1 MEEIK
6 LLYGTGNPAKL
17 NAMKKRLSRVG
28 ITLVGLKDLGG
39 EIPEVAE
46 DGKTPL
52 ENARKKA
59 VAYFEAFRI
68 PVFSCDSGLYID
80 GVPENEQPGVHVRRV
95 NGKVLS
101 DEQMIV
107 HYSSLAKK
115 YGNPTARYRNAICF
129 VEDEKLENSLRP
141 MKLEEYIGQERV
153 KSNLK
158 VYIEAARNRKDVLDH
173 VLLYGPPGLGKTTLA
188 SIISNEMGTNLKVTS
203 GPAIEKPGEMAA
215 ILNNLNEGDVLFV
228 DEIHRLLQAIHNAKE
243 NQSELIEKIT
253 EELKKF
259 K

>member
-17 NAMKKRLSRVG
+17 NAMKKRLSRLG
-28 ITLVGLKDLGG
+28 ITLVGLKDLGC
-39 EIPEVAE
+39 EIPEIVE

-129 VEDEKLENSLRP
+129 VEDEKHIYEAMEPSMGSSAFILTSKPYPVMKKGFPLDSLSVDIKTGKYYYELTGNELDR
-141 MKLEEYIGQERV
+141 LAVEDGFAEFF
-153 KSNLK
+153 
-158 VYIEAARNRKDVLDH
+158 RKILF
-173 VLLYGPPGLGKTTLA
+173 
-188 SIISNEMGTNLKVTS
+188 
-203 GPAIEKPGEMAA
+203 EKK
-215 ILNNLNEGDVLFV
+215 N
-228 DEIHRLLQAIHNAKE
+228 
-243 NQSELIEKIT
+243 
-253 EELKKF
+253 
-259 K
+259 

>member
-68 PVFSCDSGLYID
+68 PVFSCDSRLYID

-129 VEDEKLENSLRP
+129 VADEKHIYEAMEPSMGSSAFVLTSKPYPVMKKGFPLDSLSVDIKTGKYYYELTVNELDR
-141 MKLEEYIGQERV
+141 LAVEDGFAEFF
-153 KSNLK
+153 
-158 VYIEAARNRKDVLDH
+158 RKILF
-173 VLLYGPPGLGKTTLA
+173 
-188 SIISNEMGTNLKVTS
+188 
-203 GPAIEKPGEMAA
+203 EKK
-215 ILNNLNEGDVLFV
+215 N
-228 DEIHRLLQAIHNAKE
+228 
-243 NQSELIEKIT
+243 
-253 EELKKF
+253 
-259 K
+259 

>member
-17 NAMKKRLSRVG
+17 NAMKKRLSGLG
-28 ITLVGLKDLGG
+28 ITLVGLKDLGC
-39 EIPEVAE
+39 EIPEVVE

-80 GVPENEQPGVHVRRV
+80 DVPENEQPGVHVRRV

-129 VEDEKLENSLRP
+129 VADEKHIYEAMEPSMGSSAFVLTSKPYPVMKKGFPLDSLSVDIKTGKYYYELTGNELDR
-141 MKLEEYIGQERV
+141 LAVEDGFAEFF
-153 KSNLK
+153 
-158 VYIEAARNRKDVLDH
+158 RKILF
-173 VLLYGPPGLGKTTLA
+173 
-188 SIISNEMGTNLKVTS
+188 
-203 GPAIEKPGEMAA
+203 EKK
-215 ILNNLNEGDVLFV
+215 N
-228 DEIHRLLQAIHNAKE
+228 
-243 NQSELIEKIT
+243 
-253 EELKKF
+253 
-259 K
+259 

>member
-129 VEDEKLENSLRP
+129 VEDEKHIYEAMEPFMGSSAFVLTSKPYPVMKKGFPLDSLSVDI
-141 MKLEEYIGQERV
+141 KTGKYYYEFIGNELDRLAV
-153 KSNLK
+153 
-158 VYIEAARNRKDVLDH
+158 EDGFAEFFRKILF
-173 VLLYGPPGLGKTTLA
+173 
-188 SIISNEMGTNLKVTS
+188 
-203 GPAIEKPGEMAA
+203 EKK
-215 ILNNLNEGDVLFV
+215 N
-228 DEIHRLLQAIHNAKE
+228 
-243 NQSELIEKIT
+243 
-253 EELKKF
+253 
-259 K
+259 

>member
-17 NAMKKRLSRVG
+17 NAMKKRLSGLG
-28 ITLVGLKDLGG
+28 ITLVGLKDLGC
-39 EIPEVAE
+39 EIPEVVE

-80 GVPENEQPGVHVRRV
+80 GVPKNEQPGVHVRRV

-129 VEDEKLENSLRP
+129 VADEKHIYEAMEPSMGSSAFILTSKPYPVMKKGFPLDSLSVDIKTGKYYYELTGNELDR
-141 MKLEEYIGQERV
+141 LAVEDGFAEFF
-153 KSNLK
+153 
-158 VYIEAARNRKDVLDH
+158 RKILF
-173 VLLYGPPGLGKTTLA
+173 
-188 SIISNEMGTNLKVTS
+188 
-203 GPAIEKPGEMAA
+203 EKK
-215 ILNNLNEGDVLFV
+215 N
-228 DEIHRLLQAIHNAKE
+228 
-243 NQSELIEKIT
+243 
-253 EELKKF
+253 
-259 K
+259 

>member
-17 NAMKKRLSRVG
+17 NAMKKRLSGVG
-28 ITLVGLKDLGG
+28 ITLVGLKDLGC
-39 EIPEVAE
+39 EIPEVVE

-80 GVPENEQPGVHVRRV
+80 GVPENEQPGVYVRRV

-115 YGNPTARYRNAICF
+115 YGNPTALYRNAICF
-129 VEDEKLENSLRP
+129 VADEKHIYEAMEPSMGSSAFVLTSKPYPVMKKGFPLDSLSVDIKTGKYYYELTGNELDR
-141 MKLEEYIGQERV
+141 LAVEDGFAEFF
-153 KSNLK
+153 
-158 VYIEAARNRKDVLDH
+158 RKILF
-173 VLLYGPPGLGKTTLA
+173 
-188 SIISNEMGTNLKVTS
+188 
-203 GPAIEKPGEMAA
+203 EKK
-215 ILNNLNEGDVLFV
+215 N
-228 DEIHRLLQAIHNAKE
+228 
-243 NQSELIEKIT
+243 
-253 EELKKF
+253 
-259 K
+259 

>member
-1 MEEIK
+1 MEEIR

-17 NAMKKRLSRVG
+17 NAMKKRLSGLG
-28 ITLVGLKDLGG
+28 ITLIGLKDLGG

-80 GVPENEQPGVHVRRV
+80 GVPENEQPGVYVRRV

-129 VEDEKLENSLRP
+129 VADEKHIYEAMEPSMGSSAFILTSKPYPVMKKGFPLDSLSVDIKTGKYYYELTGNELDR
-141 MKLEEYIGQERV
+141 LAVEDGFAEFF
-153 KSNLK
+153 
-158 VYIEAARNRKDVLDH
+158 RKILF
-173 VLLYGPPGLGKTTLA
+173 
-188 SIISNEMGTNLKVTS
+188 
-203 GPAIEKPGEMAA
+203 EKK
-215 ILNNLNEGDVLFV
+215 N
-228 DEIHRLLQAIHNAKE
+228 
-243 NQSELIEKIT
+243 
-253 EELKKF
+253 
-259 K
+259 

>member
-1 MEEIK
+1 M
-6 LLYGTGNPAKL
+6 LYGTGNPAKL
-17 NAMKKRLSRVG
+17 NAMKKRLSGLG
-28 ITLVGLKDLGG
+28 ITLVGLKDLGC
-39 EIPEVAE
+39 EIPEVVE

-129 VEDEKLENSLRP
+129 VEDEKHIYEAMEPSMGSSAFILTSKPYPVMKKGFPLDSLSVDIKTGKYYYELTGNELDR
-141 MKLEEYIGQERV
+141 LAVEDGFAEFF
-153 KSNLK
+153 
-158 VYIEAARNRKDVLDH
+158 RKILF
-173 VLLYGPPGLGKTTLA
+173 
-188 SIISNEMGTNLKVTS
+188 
-203 GPAIEKPGEMAA
+203 EKK
-215 ILNNLNEGDVLFV
+215 N
-228 DEIHRLLQAIHNAKE
+228 
-243 NQSELIEKIT
+243 
-253 EELKKF
+253 
-259 K
+259 

>member
-1 MEEIK
+1 M
-6 LLYGTGNPAKL
+6 LYGTGNPAKL
-17 NAMKKRLSRVG
+17 NVMKKRLSGVG
-28 ITLVGLKDLGG
+28 ITLVGLKDLGC
-39 EIPEVAE
+39 EIPEVVE

-107 HYSSLAKK
+107 HYSSFAKK

-129 VEDEKLENSLRP
+129 VADEKHIYEAMEPSMGSSAFILTSKPYPVMKKGFPLDSLSVDIKTGKYYYELTGNELDR
-141 MKLEEYIGQERV
+141 LAVEDVFAEFF
-153 KSNLK
+153 
-158 VYIEAARNRKDVLDH
+158 RKILF
-173 VLLYGPPGLGKTTLA
+173 
-188 SIISNEMGTNLKVTS
+188 
-203 GPAIEKPGEMAA
+203 EKK
-215 ILNNLNEGDVLFV
+215 N
-228 DEIHRLLQAIHNAKE
+228 
-243 NQSELIEKIT
+243 
-253 EELKKF
+253 
-259 K
+259 

>member
-17 NAMKKRLSRVG
+17 NAMKKRLSGLG
-28 ITLVGLKDLGG
+28 ITLIGLKDLGC
-39 EIPEVAE
+39 EIPEVVE

-107 HYSSLAKK
+107 HYSSFAKK

-129 VEDEKLENSLRP
+129 VADEKHIYEAMEPSMGSSAFVLTSKPYPVMKKGFPLDSLSVDIKTGKYYYELTGNELDR
-141 MKLEEYIGQERV
+141 LAVEDGFAEFF
-153 KSNLK
+153 
-158 VYIEAARNRKDVLDH
+158 RKILF
-173 VLLYGPPGLGKTTLA
+173 
-188 SIISNEMGTNLKVTS
+188 
-203 GPAIEKPGEMAA
+203 EKK
-215 ILNNLNEGDVLFV
+215 N
-228 DEIHRLLQAIHNAKE
+228 
-243 NQSELIEKIT
+243 
-253 EELKKF
+253 
-259 K
+259 

>member
-17 NAMKKRLSRVG
+17 NAMKKRLSGLG
-28 ITLVGLKDLGG
+28 ITLVGLKDLGC
-39 EIPEVAE
+39 EIPEVVE

-80 GVPENEQPGVHVRRV
+80 GVPKNEQPGVHVRRV

-129 VEDEKLENSLRP
+129 VADEKHIYEAMEPSMGSSAFILTSKPYPVMKKGFPLDSLSVDI
-141 MKLEEYIGQERV
+141 KT
-153 KSNLK
+153 
-158 VYIEAARNRKDVLDH
+158 
-173 VLLYGPPGLGKTTLA
+173 GKYYY
-188 SIISNEMGTNLKVTS
+188 
-203 GPAIEKPGEMAA
+203 
-215 ILNNLNEGDVLFV
+215 
-228 DEIHRLLQAIHNAKE
+228 
-243 NQSELIEKIT
+243 ELIGNELDRLAVEDGFAEFFRKILFEK
-253 EELKKF
+253 KN
-259 K
+259 

>member
-6 LLYGTGNPAKL
+6 LLYGTGNPANL

-59 VAYFEAFRI
+59 LAYFEAFRI

-129 VEDEKLENSLRP
+129 VADEKHIYEAMEPSMGSSAFILTSKPYPVMKKGFPLDSLSVDIKTGKYYYELTGNELDR
-141 MKLEEYIGQERV
+141 LAVEDGFAEFF
-153 KSNLK
+153 
-158 VYIEAARNRKDVLDH
+158 RKILF
-173 VLLYGPPGLGKTTLA
+173 
-188 SIISNEMGTNLKVTS
+188 
-203 GPAIEKPGEMAA
+203 EKK
-215 ILNNLNEGDVLFV
+215 N
-228 DEIHRLLQAIHNAKE
+228 
-243 NQSELIEKIT
+243 
-253 EELKKF
+253 
-259 K
+259 

>member
-17 NAMKKRLSRVG
+17 NAMKKRLSGVG
-28 ITLVGLKDLGG
+28 ITLVGLKDLGC
-39 EIPEVAE
+39 EIPEVVE

-80 GVPENEQPGVHVRRV
+80 GVLKNDQPGVHVRRV

-129 VEDEKLENSLRP
+129 VADEKHIYEAMEPSMGSSAFVLTSKPYPVMKKGFPLDSLSVDIKTGKYYYELTGNELDR
-141 MKLEEYIGQERV
+141 LAVEDGFAEFF
-153 KSNLK
+153 
-158 VYIEAARNRKDVLDH
+158 RKILF
-173 VLLYGPPGLGKTTLA
+173 
-188 SIISNEMGTNLKVTS
+188 
-203 GPAIEKPGEMAA
+203 EKK
-215 ILNNLNEGDVLFV
+215 N
-228 DEIHRLLQAIHNAKE
+228 
-243 NQSELIEKIT
+243 
-253 EELKKF
+253 
-259 K
+259 

>member
-17 NAMKKRLSRVG
+17 NAMKKRLSGLG
-28 ITLVGLKDLGG
+28 ITLVGLKDLGC
-39 EIPEVAE
+39 EIPEVVE

-101 DEQMIV
+101 NEQMIV

-129 VEDEKLENSLRP
+129 VEDEKHIYEAMEPSMGSSAFILTSKPYPVMKKGFPLDSLSVDIKTGKYYYELTGNELDR
-141 MKLEEYIGQERV
+141 LAVEDGFAEFF
-153 KSNLK
+153 
-158 VYIEAARNRKDVLDH
+158 RKILF
-173 VLLYGPPGLGKTTLA
+173 
-188 SIISNEMGTNLKVTS
+188 
-203 GPAIEKPGEMAA
+203 EKK
-215 ILNNLNEGDVLFV
+215 N
-228 DEIHRLLQAIHNAKE
+228 
-243 NQSELIEKIT
+243 
-253 EELKKF
+253 
-259 K
+259 

>member
-1 MEEIK
+1 M
-6 LLYGTGNPAKL
+6 LYGTGNPAKL
-17 NAMKKRLSRVG
+17 NAMKKRLSGVG
-28 ITLVGLKDLGG
+28 ITLVGLKDLGC
-39 EIPEVAE
+39 EIPEVVE

-107 HYSSLAKK
+107 HYSSFAKK

-129 VEDEKLENSLRP
+129 VADEKHIYEAMEPSMGSSAFVLTSKPYPVMKKGFPLDSLSVDIKTGKYYYELTGNELDR
-141 MKLEEYIGQERV
+141 LAVEDGFAEFF
-153 KSNLK
+153 
-158 VYIEAARNRKDVLDH
+158 RKILF
-173 VLLYGPPGLGKTTLA
+173 
-188 SIISNEMGTNLKVTS
+188 
-203 GPAIEKPGEMAA
+203 EKK
-215 ILNNLNEGDVLFV
+215 N
-228 DEIHRLLQAIHNAKE
+228 
-243 NQSELIEKIT
+243 
-253 EELKKF
+253 
-259 K
+259 

>member
-1 MEEIK
+1 M
-6 LLYGTGNPAKL
+6 LYGTGNPAKL
-17 NAMKKRLSRVG
+17 NAMKKRLSGLG
-28 ITLVGLKDLGG
+28 ITLVGLKDLGC
-39 EIPEVAE
+39 EIPEVVE

-80 GVPENEQPGVHVRRV
+80 GVPKNEQPGVHVRRV

-129 VEDEKLENSLRP
+129 VADEKHIYEAMEPSMGSSAFILTSKPYPVMKKGFPLDSLSVDIKTGKYYYELTGNELDR
-141 MKLEEYIGQERV
+141 LAVEDGFAEFF
-153 KSNLK
+153 
-158 VYIEAARNRKDVLDH
+158 RKILF
-173 VLLYGPPGLGKTTLA
+173 
-188 SIISNEMGTNLKVTS
+188 
-203 GPAIEKPGEMAA
+203 EKK
-215 ILNNLNEGDVLFV
+215 N
-228 DEIHRLLQAIHNAKE
+228 
-243 NQSELIEKIT
+243 
-253 EELKKF
+253 
-259 K
+259 

>member
-17 NAMKKRLSRVG
+17 NAMKKRLSGVG
-28 ITLVGLKDLGG
+28 ITLVGLKDLGC
-39 EIPEVAE
+39 EIPEVVE

-80 GVPENEQPGVHVRRV
+80 GVPENEQLGVHVRRV

-129 VEDEKLENSLRP
+129 VADEKHIYEAMESSMGSSAFVLTSKPYPVMKKGFPLDSLSVDIKTGKYYYELAGNELDR
-141 MKLEEYIGQERV
+141 LAVEDGFAEFF
-153 KSNLK
+153 
-158 VYIEAARNRKDVLDH
+158 RKILF
-173 VLLYGPPGLGKTTLA
+173 
-188 SIISNEMGTNLKVTS
+188 
-203 GPAIEKPGEMAA
+203 EKK
-215 ILNNLNEGDVLFV
+215 N
-228 DEIHRLLQAIHNAKE
+228 
-243 NQSELIEKIT
+243 
-253 EELKKF
+253 
-259 K
+259 

>member
-6 LLYGTGNPAKL
+6 LLYGTGNLAKL
-17 NAMKKRLSRVG
+17 NAMKKRLSGLG
-28 ITLVGLKDLGG
+28 ITLVGLKDLGC
-39 EIPEVAE
+39 EIPEVVE

-129 VEDEKLENSLRP
+129 VEDEKHIYEAMEPSMGSSAFILTSKPYPVMKKGFPLDSLSVDIKTGKYYYELTGNELDR
-141 MKLEEYIGQERV
+141 LAVEDGFAEFF
-153 KSNLK
+153 
-158 VYIEAARNRKDVLDH
+158 RKILF
-173 VLLYGPPGLGKTTLA
+173 
-188 SIISNEMGTNLKVTS
+188 
-203 GPAIEKPGEMAA
+203 EKK
-215 ILNNLNEGDVLFV
+215 N
-228 DEIHRLLQAIHNAKE
+228 
-243 NQSELIEKIT
+243 
-253 EELKKF
+253 
-259 K
+259 

>member
-17 NAMKKRLSRVG
+17 NAMKKRLSGVG
-28 ITLVGLKDLGG
+28 ITLVGLKDLGC
-39 EIPEVAE
+39 EIPEVVE

-80 GVPENEQPGVHVRRV
+80 GVPENEQPGVHVRRL

-129 VEDEKLENSLRP
+129 VADEKHIYEAMEPSMGSSAFILTSKHYPVMKKGFPLDSLSVDIKTGKYYYELTGNELDR
-141 MKLEEYIGQERV
+141 LAVEDGFAEFF
-153 KSNLK
+153 
-158 VYIEAARNRKDVLDH
+158 RKILF
-173 VLLYGPPGLGKTTLA
+173 
-188 SIISNEMGTNLKVTS
+188 
-203 GPAIEKPGEMAA
+203 EKK
-215 ILNNLNEGDVLFV
+215 N
-228 DEIHRLLQAIHNAKE
+228 
-243 NQSELIEKIT
+243 
-253 EELKKF
+253 
-259 K
+259 

>member
-17 NAMKKRLSRVG
+17 NAMKKRLSGVG
-28 ITLVGLKDLGG
+28 ITLVGLKDLGC
-39 EIPEVAE
+39 EIPEVVE

-80 GVPENEQPGVHVRRV
+80 GVPENEQPGVYVRRV

-129 VEDEKLENSLRP
+129 VVDEKHIYEAMEPSMGSSAFVLTSKPYPVMKKGFPLDSLSVDIKTGKYYYELTGNELDR
-141 MKLEEYIGQERV
+141 LAVEDGFAEFF
-153 KSNLK
+153 
-158 VYIEAARNRKDVLDH
+158 RKILF
-173 VLLYGPPGLGKTTLA
+173 
-188 SIISNEMGTNLKVTS
+188 
-203 GPAIEKPGEMAA
+203 EKK
-215 ILNNLNEGDVLFV
+215 N
-228 DEIHRLLQAIHNAKE
+228 
-243 NQSELIEKIT
+243 
-253 EELKKF
+253 
-259 K
+259 

>member
-17 NAMKKRLSRVG
+17 NAMKKRLSGLG
-28 ITLVGLKDLGG
+28 ITLVGLKDLGC
-39 EIPEVAE
+39 EIPEVVE

-80 GVPENEQPGVHVRRV
+80 GVPKNEQPGVHVRRV

-129 VEDEKLENSLRP
+129 VADEKHIYEAMEPSMGSSAFVLTSKPYPVMKKGFPLDSLSVDIKTGKYYYELTGNELDR
-141 MKLEEYIGQERV
+141 LAVEDGFAEFF
-153 KSNLK
+153 
-158 VYIEAARNRKDVLDH
+158 RKILF
-173 VLLYGPPGLGKTTLA
+173 
-188 SIISNEMGTNLKVTS
+188 
-203 GPAIEKPGEMAA
+203 EKK
-215 ILNNLNEGDVLFV
+215 N
-228 DEIHRLLQAIHNAKE
+228 
-243 NQSELIEKIT
+243 
-253 EELKKF
+253 
-259 K
+259 

>member
-17 NAMKKRLSRVG
+17 NAMKKRLSGLG
-28 ITLVGLKDLGG
+28 ITLVGLKDLGC
-39 EIPEVAE
+39 EIPDVVE

-80 GVPENEQPGVHVRRV
+80 GVPENEQPGVYVRRV

-129 VEDEKLENSLRP
+129 VADEKHIYEAMESSMGSSAFILTSKPYPVMKKGFPLDSLSVDIKTGKYYYELTGNELDR
-141 MKLEEYIGQERV
+141 LAVEDGFAEFF
-153 KSNLK
+153 
-158 VYIEAARNRKDVLDH
+158 RKILF
-173 VLLYGPPGLGKTTLA
+173 
-188 SIISNEMGTNLKVTS
+188 
-203 GPAIEKPGEMAA
+203 EKK
-215 ILNNLNEGDVLFV
+215 N
-228 DEIHRLLQAIHNAKE
+228 
-243 NQSELIEKIT
+243 
-253 EELKKF
+253 
-259 K
+259 

>member
-1 MEEIK
+1 M
-6 LLYGTGNPAKL
+6 LYGTGNPAKL
-17 NAMKKRLSRVG
+17 NAMKKRLSGLG

-129 VEDEKLENSLRP
+129 VADEKHIYEAMEPSMGSSAFILTSKPYPVMKKGFPLDSLSVDIKTGKYYYELTGNELDR
-141 MKLEEYIGQERV
+141 LAV
-153 KSNLK
+153 
-158 VYIEAARNRKDVLDH
+158 EAGFAEFFRKILF
-173 VLLYGPPGLGKTTLA
+173 
-188 SIISNEMGTNLKVTS
+188 
-203 GPAIEKPGEMAA
+203 EKK
-215 ILNNLNEGDVLFV
+215 N
-228 DEIHRLLQAIHNAKE
+228 
-243 NQSELIEKIT
+243 
-253 EELKKF
+253 
-259 K
+259 

>member
-17 NAMKKRLSRVG
+17 NAMKKRLSGVG
-28 ITLVGLKDLGG
+28 ITLVGLKDLGC
-39 EIPEVAE
+39 EIPEVVE

-80 GVPENEQPGVHVRRV
+80 GVPENEQPGVYVRRV

-129 VEDEKLENSLRP
+129 VADEKHIYEAMEPSMGSSAFILTSKPYPVMKKGFPLDSLSVDIKTGKYYYELTGNELDR
-141 MKLEEYIGQERV
+141 LAVEDGFAEFF
-153 KSNLK
+153 
-158 VYIEAARNRKDVLDH
+158 RKILF
-173 VLLYGPPGLGKTTLA
+173 
-188 SIISNEMGTNLKVTS
+188 
-203 GPAIEKPGEMAA
+203 EKK
-215 ILNNLNEGDVLFV
+215 N
-228 DEIHRLLQAIHNAKE
+228 
-243 NQSELIEKIT
+243 
-253 EELKKF
+253 
-259 K
+259 

>member
-17 NAMKKRLSRVG
+17 NAMKKRLSGVG
-28 ITLVGLKDLGG
+28 ITLVGLKDLGC
-39 EIPEVAE
+39 EIPEVVE

-80 GVPENEQPGVHVRRV
+80 GVPENEQPGVHVRRL

-115 YGNPTARYRNAICF
+115 YGNPTAQYRNAICF
-129 VEDEKLENSLRP
+129 VADEKHIYEAMEPSMGSSAFILTSKPYPVMKKGFPLDSLSVDIKTGKYYYELTGNELDR
-141 MKLEEYIGQERV
+141 LAVEDGFAEFF
-153 KSNLK
+153 
-158 VYIEAARNRKDVLDH
+158 RKILF
-173 VLLYGPPGLGKTTLA
+173 
-188 SIISNEMGTNLKVTS
+188 
-203 GPAIEKPGEMAA
+203 EKK
-215 ILNNLNEGDVLFV
+215 N
-228 DEIHRLLQAIHNAKE
+228 
-243 NQSELIEKIT
+243 
-253 EELKKF
+253 
-259 K
+259 

>member
-17 NAMKKRLSRVG
+17 NAMKKRLSGVG
-28 ITLVGLKDLGG
+28 ITLVGLKDFGC
-39 EIPEVAE
+39 EIPEVVE

-129 VEDEKLENSLRP
+129 VADEKHIYEAMEPSIGSSAFVLTSKPYPVMKKGFPLDSLSVDIKTGKYYYELTGNELDR
-141 MKLEEYIGQERV
+141 LAVEDGFAEFF
-153 KSNLK
+153 
-158 VYIEAARNRKDVLDH
+158 RKILF
-173 VLLYGPPGLGKTTLA
+173 
-188 SIISNEMGTNLKVTS
+188 
-203 GPAIEKPGEMAA
+203 EKK
-215 ILNNLNEGDVLFV
+215 N
-228 DEIHRLLQAIHNAKE
+228 
-243 NQSELIEKIT
+243 
-253 EELKKF
+253 
-259 K
+259 

>member
-17 NAMKKRLSRVG
+17 NAMKKRLSGLG
-28 ITLVGLKDLGG
+28 ITLVGLKDLDCK
-39 EIPEVAE
+39 IPDVVE

-59 VAYFEAFRI
+59 AAYFEAFRI

-129 VEDEKLENSLRP
+129 VADEKHIYEAMEPSMGSSAFVLTSKPYPVMKKGFPLDSLSVDIKTGKYYYELTGNELDR
-141 MKLEEYIGQERV
+141 LAVEDGFAEFF
-153 KSNLK
+153 
-158 VYIEAARNRKDVLDH
+158 RKILF
-173 VLLYGPPGLGKTTLA
+173 
-188 SIISNEMGTNLKVTS
+188 
-203 GPAIEKPGEMAA
+203 EKK
-215 ILNNLNEGDVLFV
+215 N
-228 DEIHRLLQAIHNAKE
+228 
-243 NQSELIEKIT
+243 
-253 EELKKF
+253 
-259 K
+259 

>member
-17 NAMKKRLSRVG
+17 NAMKKRLSGLG
-28 ITLVGLKDLGG
+28 ITLVGLKDLGC
-39 EIPEVAE
+39 EIPEIVE

-80 GVPENEQPGVHVRRV
+80 GVPENEQPGVYVRRV

-129 VEDEKLENSLRP
+129 VADEKHIYEAMEPSMGSSAFVLTSKPYPVMKKGFPLDSLSVDIKTGKYYYELTGNELDR
-141 MKLEEYIGQERV
+141 LAVEDVFAEFF
-153 KSNLK
+153 
-158 VYIEAARNRKDVLDH
+158 RKILF
-173 VLLYGPPGLGKTTLA
+173 
-188 SIISNEMGTNLKVTS
+188 
-203 GPAIEKPGEMAA
+203 EKK
-215 ILNNLNEGDVLFV
+215 N
-228 DEIHRLLQAIHNAKE
+228 
-243 NQSELIEKIT
+243 
-253 EELKKF
+253 
-259 K
+259 

>member
-17 NAMKKRLSRVG
+17 NAMKKRLSGVG
-28 ITLVGLKDLGG
+28 ITLVGLKDLGC
-39 EIPEVAE
+39 EIPEVDE

-80 GVPENEQPGVHVRRV
+80 GVPENEQPEVHVRRV

-129 VEDEKLENSLRP
+129 VADEKHIYEAMEPSMGSSAFVLTSKPYPVMKKGFPLDSLSVDIKTGKYYYELTGNELDR
-141 MKLEEYIGQERV
+141 LAVEDGFAEFF
-153 KSNLK
+153 
-158 VYIEAARNRKDVLDH
+158 RKILF
-173 VLLYGPPGLGKTTLA
+173 
-188 SIISNEMGTNLKVTS
+188 
-203 GPAIEKPGEMAA
+203 EKK
-215 ILNNLNEGDVLFV
+215 N
-228 DEIHRLLQAIHNAKE
+228 
-243 NQSELIEKIT
+243 
-253 EELKKF
+253 
-259 K
+259 

>member
-17 NAMKKRLSRVG
+17 NAMKKRLSGVG
-28 ITLVGLKDLGG
+28 ITLVGLKDLGC
-39 EIPEVAE
+39 EIPEVVE

-129 VEDEKLENSLRP
+129 VADEKHIYEAMEPSMGSSAFILTSKPYPVMKKGFPLDSLSVDIKNGKYYYELTGNELDR
-141 MKLEEYIGQERV
+141 LAVEDGFAEFF
-153 KSNLK
+153 
-158 VYIEAARNRKDVLDH
+158 RKILF
-173 VLLYGPPGLGKTTLA
+173 
-188 SIISNEMGTNLKVTS
+188 
-203 GPAIEKPGEMAA
+203 EKK
-215 ILNNLNEGDVLFV
+215 N
-228 DEIHRLLQAIHNAKE
+228 
-243 NQSELIEKIT
+243 
-253 EELKKF
+253 
-259 K
+259 

>member
-1 MEEIK
+1 M
-6 LLYGTGNPAKL
+6 LYGTGNPAKL
-17 NAMKKRLSRVG
+17 NAMKKRLSGLG
-28 ITLVGLKDLGG
+28 ITLVGLKDLGC
-39 EIPEVAE
+39 EIPEVVE

-129 VEDEKLENSLRP
+129 VEDEKHIYEAMEPSMGSCAFILTSKPYPVMKKGFPLDSLSVDIKTGKYYYELTGNELDR
-141 MKLEEYIGQERV
+141 LAVEDGFAEFF
-153 KSNLK
+153 
-158 VYIEAARNRKDVLDH
+158 RKILF
-173 VLLYGPPGLGKTTLA
+173 
-188 SIISNEMGTNLKVTS
+188 
-203 GPAIEKPGEMAA
+203 EKK
-215 ILNNLNEGDVLFV
+215 N
-228 DEIHRLLQAIHNAKE
+228 
-243 NQSELIEKIT
+243 
-253 EELKKF
+253 
-259 K
+259 

>member
-17 NAMKKRLSRVG
+17 NAMKKRLSGLG
-28 ITLVGLKDLGG
+28 ITLVGLKDLGC
-39 EIPEVAE
+39 EIPEVVE

-80 GVPENEQPGVHVRRV
+80 GVPENEQPGVYVRRV

-129 VEDEKLENSLRP
+129 VADEKHIYEAMEPSIGSSAFVLTSKPYPVMKKGFPLDSLSVDIKTGKYYYELTGNELDR
-141 MKLEEYIGQERV
+141 LAVEDGFAEFF
-153 KSNLK
+153 
-158 VYIEAARNRKDVLDH
+158 RKILF
-173 VLLYGPPGLGKTTLA
+173 
-188 SIISNEMGTNLKVTS
+188 
-203 GPAIEKPGEMAA
+203 EKK
-215 ILNNLNEGDVLFV
+215 N
-228 DEIHRLLQAIHNAKE
+228 
-243 NQSELIEKIT
+243 
-253 EELKKF
+253 
-259 K
+259 

>member
-17 NAMKKRLSRVG
+17 NAMKKRLSGLG
-28 ITLVGLKDLGG
+28 ITLIGLKDLGC
-39 EIPEVAE
+39 EIPEIVE

-80 GVPENEQPGVHVRRV
+80 GVPENEQPGVHVRRL

-129 VEDEKLENSLRP
+129 VADEKHIYEAMEPSMGSSAFILTSKPYPVMKKGFPLDSLSVDIKTGKYYYELTGN
-141 MKLEEYIGQERV
+141 KLDRLAVEDGFAEFF
-153 KSNLK
+153 
-158 VYIEAARNRKDVLDH
+158 RKILF
-173 VLLYGPPGLGKTTLA
+173 
-188 SIISNEMGTNLKVTS
+188 
-203 GPAIEKPGEMAA
+203 EKK
-215 ILNNLNEGDVLFV
+215 N
-228 DEIHRLLQAIHNAKE
+228 
-243 NQSELIEKIT
+243 
-253 EELKKF
+253 
-259 K
+259 

>member
-17 NAMKKRLSRVG
+17 NAMKKRLSGLG
-28 ITLVGLKDLGG
+28 ITLIGLKDLGC
-39 EIPEVAE
+39 EIPEIVE

-107 HYSSLAKK
+107 HYSSFAKK

-129 VEDEKLENSLRP
+129 VADEKHIYEAMEPSMGSSAFVLTSKPYPVMKKGFPLDSLSVDIKTGKYYYELTGNELDR
-141 MKLEEYIGQERV
+141 LAVEDVFAEFF
-153 KSNLK
+153 
-158 VYIEAARNRKDVLDH
+158 RKILF
-173 VLLYGPPGLGKTTLA
+173 
-188 SIISNEMGTNLKVTS
+188 
-203 GPAIEKPGEMAA
+203 EKK
-215 ILNNLNEGDVLFV
+215 N
-228 DEIHRLLQAIHNAKE
+228 
-243 NQSELIEKIT
+243 
-253 EELKKF
+253 
-259 K
+259 

>member
-17 NAMKKRLSRVG
+17 NAMKKRLSGLG
-28 ITLVGLKDLGG
+28 ITLVGLKDLGC
-39 EIPEVAE
+39 EIPEVVE

-129 VEDEKLENSLRP
+129 VEDEKHIYEAMEPSMGSSAFILTSKPYPVMKKGFPLDSLSVDIKTGKYYYELTGNELDR
-141 MKLEEYIGQERV
+141 LAVEDGFAEFF
-153 KSNLK
+153 
-158 VYIEAARNRKDVLDH
+158 RKILF
-173 VLLYGPPGLGKTTLA
+173 
-188 SIISNEMGTNLKVTS
+188 
-203 GPAIEKPGEMAA
+203 EKK
-215 ILNNLNEGDVLFV
+215 N
-228 DEIHRLLQAIHNAKE
+228 
-243 NQSELIEKIT
+243 
-253 EELKKF
+253 
-259 K
+259 

>member
-17 NAMKKRLSRVG
+17 NAMKKRLSGVG
-28 ITLVGLKDLGG
+28 ITLVGLKDLGC
-39 EIPEVAE
+39 EIPEVVE

-59 VAYFEAFRI
+59 VVYFEAFRI

-129 VEDEKLENSLRP
+129 VADEKHIYEAMEPSMGSSAFILTSKPYPVMKKGFPLDSLSVDIKTGKYYYELTGNELDR
-141 MKLEEYIGQERV
+141 LAVEDGFAEFF
-153 KSNLK
+153 
-158 VYIEAARNRKDVLDH
+158 RKILF
-173 VLLYGPPGLGKTTLA
+173 
-188 SIISNEMGTNLKVTS
+188 
-203 GPAIEKPGEMAA
+203 EK
-215 ILNNLNEGDVLFV
+215 
-228 DEIHRLLQAIHNAKE
+228 
-243 NQSELIEKIT
+243 
-253 EELKKF
+253 KK
-259 K
+259 